1 MLLEN
6 KTMMKNIKKS
16 IWESFIS
23 VFLILLFAIVLL
35 KNPENFI
42 SVSIHLFG
50 YIAIFIGVIDLVLY
64 AKLLKEEKII
74 HKKIMQSAILFSF
87 GLIAFFETETLKNMI
102 TFLLGGYF
110 IYLNASRL
118 ELSMYLKNFT
128 KKIWIISVI
137 ISIINILLALV
148 LIINP
153 LSFEITNFYI
163 SILVMIIEG
172 LFFLQNIS
180 ILAGV
185 RYDKEIHE

>member
-1 MLLEN
+1 
-6 KTMMKNIKKS
+6 
-16 IWESFIS
+16 
-23 VFLILLFAIVLL
+23 
-35 KNPENFI
+35 
-42 SVSIHLFG
+42 
-50 YIAIFIGVIDLVLY
+50 
-64 AKLLKEEKII
+64 
-74 HKKIMQSAILFSF
+74 
-87 GLIAFFETETLKNMI
+87 
-102 TFLLGGYF
+102 
-110 IYLNASRL
+110 
-118 ELSMYLKNFT
+118 MYLKNFT